1 MPYIA
6 TRRLHDTFA
15 KKVSRYMSYKKAKK
29 MYNEI
34 TRNMMLL
41 EARYLRSKMSH
52 A

>member
-6 TRRLHDTFA
+6 TRRLHNTFG
-15 KKVSRYMSYKKAKK
+15 KKVSRYLSYKRAKR

-34 TRNMMLL
+34 NKDMMLF
-41 EARYLRSKMSH
+41 EARYLRSKMSQ

>member
-1 MPYIA
+1 MPYLA
-6 TRRLHDTFA
+6 TRRLHDTFG
-15 KKVSRYMSYKKAKK
+15 KKISRYFGYRKAKK

-34 TRNMMLL
+34 NKGMTHF

>member
-15 KKVSRYMSYKKAKK
+15 KKVSRYLTYKKAKK

-34 TRNMMLL
+34 NRGMMLF
-41 EARYLRSKMSH
+41 EARYVRSKMSQV
-52 A
+52 

>member
-1 MPYIA
+1 MPYLT
-6 TRRLHDTFA
+6 TRRLHNTFG
-15 KKVSRYMSYKKAKK
+15 KKVSRYLSYRRAKK

-34 TRNMMLL
+34 NRGIMLF